1 MAIFEVAG
9 RIWVPEVRK
18 FPDVTPTISTLPLG
32 RSRVAGDA
40 VGDDHRAS
48 SPRLRGWLTLP
59 FRPGAP
65 PSATLGILVAAGFLV
80 CETVAALL
88 LRQIAPTERMG
99 TIYLLGILVVSAIW
113 GLRLAVLTSIASA
126 ITFDYVRDWP
136 NGHVLS
142 VELQNGV
149 VHVIFLVAAL
159 VANGL
164 ASLARARTNEVEARR
179 REAAVIAEQQAGLRR
194 IATLVAREVP
204 PAEVFAALVD
214 EMVHCLH
221 ADTAVLLRYEA
232 GNNVT
237 IVAASGEVGLGHV
250 PGTQLTLDDDV
261 PPEEALGFGAS
272 LSTPIRVGGNT
283 WGAAV
288 LWGDGLEVAPVND
301 FADLAATAI
310 ANAHTREEL
319 TASRARIVTAADE
332 ARRRL
337 ERDLHDGVQQR
348 LASLRLRLGM
358 MTAELPVGVPDLAS
372 QLAELNAGLVGV
384 AEDLQEFS
392 RGVHPAILSSGLRP
406 ALCTL
411 ARRSAVP
418 VTIEV
423 NVDGAVGESVEM
435 AAYYVLAEALANAA
449 KHSAA
454 SGVRVSVRC
463 EGPNLRMVIR
473 DDGVGGANPRKGSG
487 LVGLTDRVEALG
499 GQLSVSSP
507 VGRGTSLD
515 ISIPI
520 R

>member
-1 MAIFEVAG
+1 MASELVIGDNG
-9 RIWVPEVRK
+9 RALR
-18 FPDVTPTISTLPLG
+18 
-32 RSRVAGDA
+32 
-40 VGDDHRAS
+40 
-48 SPRLRGWLTLP
+48 PRLWGWLTLP

-80 CETVAALL
+80 SETVAALL

-126 ITFDYVRDWP
+126 VTFDYVRDWP
-136 NGHVLS
+136 DGHVLS

-149 VHVIFLVAAL
+149 VHVIFLVVAL

-179 REAAVIAEQQAGLRR
+179 QAAAAIAEQQAGLRR
-194 IATLVAREVP
+194 IATLVARGVP
-204 PAEVFAALVD
+204 PAEVFAALVH
-214 EMVHCLH
+214 EMVDCLH
-221 ADTAVLLRYEA
+221 ADAAVLLRYES
-232 GNNVT
+232 GSYVT
-237 IVAASGEVGLGHV
+237 IIAVSGDVGIGHM
-250 PGTQLTLDDDV
+250 PGAHLALNDGV
-261 PPEEALGFGAS
+261 SPGEALGFRAS
-272 LSTPIRVGGNT
+272 VSAPIRVGGST

-288 LWGDGLEVAPVND
+288 LRVEDVDAAPIDD
-301 FADLAATAI
+301 FADLVATAI

-358 MTAELPVGVPDLAS
+358 ATAAVPADLQDLAD
-372 QLAELNAGLVGV
+372 QLAELNAGLIGV

-392 RGVHPAILSSGLRP
+392 RGVHPAILASGLRP

-423 NVDGAVGESVEM
+423 NIDGPVAESVEM

-449 KHSAA
+449 KHSDA
-454 SGVRVSVRC
+454 SRVQVSVRC
-463 EGPNLRMVIR
+463 SGPDLRMAIR
-473 DDGVGGANPRKGSG
+473 DDGMGGANPRKGSG
-487 LVGLTDRVEALG
+487 LIGLTDRVEALG
-499 GQLSVSSP
+499 GRLSVTSP
-507 VGRGTSLD
+507 IGRGTSLD
-515 ISIPI
+515 VSIPI
-520 R
+520 T

>member
-1 MAIFEVAG
+1 MASHYLSSACG
-9 RIWVPEVRK
+9 
-18 FPDVTPTISTLPLG
+18 DVDRG
-32 RSRVAGDA
+32 
-40 VGDDHRAS
+40 AS
-48 SPRLRGWLTLP
+48 RLRLWGWLTLP
-59 FRPGAP
+59 FRPGAT
-65 PSATLGILVAAGFLV
+65 PSATMGILVAAGFLV
-80 CETVAALL
+80 SETIAALL

-126 ITFDYVRDWP
+126 VTFDYVRDWP

-149 VHVIFLVAAL
+149 VHLIFLVVAL

-164 ASLARARTNEVEARR
+164 ASLARARTNEVEVRR
-179 REAAVIAEQQAGLRR
+179 QEAAAIAEQQAGLRR

-204 PAEVFAALVD
+204 PSEVFAALVD

-221 ADTAVLLRYEA
+221 ADAAILLRYEA
-232 GNNVT
+232 GSAVT
-237 IVAASGEVGLGHV
+237 IVAASGDVGADHL
-250 PGTQLTLDDDV
+250 PGTHSALADDV
-261 PPEEALGFGAS
+261 PPVEAMGFHSGVCA
-272 LSTPIRVGGNT
+272 PIRVGGST
-283 WGAAV
+283 WGTAV
-288 LWGDGLEVAPVND
+288 LKVQDLEAAPVHD

-358 MTAELPVGVPDLAS
+358 AAAALPPGLPDLAD
-372 QLAELNAGLVGV
+372 QFAELNAGLVGV

-418 VTIEV
+418 VAIEV
-423 NVDGAVGESVEM
+423 NVDGDIAESVEM

-454 SGVRVSVRC
+454 NQVQVSVRC
-463 EGPNLRMVIR
+463 SGPHLRMAIR

-487 LVGLTDRVEALG
+487 LIGLTDRVEALG
-499 GQLSVSSP
+499 GQLSVTSP

-515 ISIPI
+515 VSIPI

>member
-1 MAIFEVAG
+1 M
-9 RIWVPEVRK
+9 
-18 FPDVTPTISTLPLG
+18 TPTISTLPLG
-32 RSRVAGDA
+32 PSTMAGGSIDN
-40 VGDDHRAS
+40 GRGAS
-48 SPRLRGWLTLP
+48 SPRLWGWLTLP

-65 PSATLGILVAAGFLV
+65 PSATLGILVGVGFLV
-80 CETVAALL
+80 SETVAALL

-179 REAAVIAEQQAGLRR
+179 REAAAVAEQQAGLRR
-194 IATLVAREVP
+194 IATLVARAVP
-204 PAEVFAALVD
+204 PSDVFAALVD

-221 ADTAVLLRYEA
+221 GDTAILLRYEA
-232 GNNVT
+232 GNTVT
-237 IVAASGEVGLGHV
+237 IVAASGDVGPGHT
-250 PGTQLTLDDDV
+250 PGTQFVLDDGV
-261 PPEEALGFGAS
+261 PPGEALGFGAGVG
-272 LSTPIRVGGNT
+272 TPIRVGGST

-288 LWGDGLEVAPVND
+288 LRGEGLAVALVND

-358 MTAELPVGVPDLAS
+358 VTAELPSGLPDLAN

-384 AEDLQEFS
+384 TEDLQEFS

-418 VTIEV
+418 VAIEV
-423 NVDGAVGESVEM
+423 NVDGAIAESVEM

-454 SGVRVSVRC
+454 NQVQVSVRC
-463 EGPNLRMVIR
+463 SGPDLCMAIR

-499 GQLSVSSP
+499 GTLSVSSP

-515 ISIPI
+515 VSIPI
-520 R
+520 L